1 VARRGGAWPRQLLQL
16 LTAVVLLLVV
26 FKLTGWLDRR
36 LSTLPPLIELLIL
49 LGAGAGGLAL
59 YLAARRRR
67 TRERARSVPAAGE
80 LLAPSPSPLPR
91 AVVVP
96 AVAAPPPRSEGATPA
111 ADRVGSHR
119 PSEVPATDPY
129 AELTSSMARAASALE
144 DAAGVL
150 ETVTRTCAS
159 VLERIEDNRRDTF
172 EAADAVAQF
181 LSCPDARAETA
192 SSHPHATATEPR

>member
-1 VARRGGAWPRQLLQL
+1 VARRGGAWPRQLLQP

-36 LSTLPPLIELLIL
+36 LSTLPPLIELVIL

-67 TRERARSVPAAGE
+67 TRERARSVPAAAE
-80 LLAPSPSPLPR
+80 PRAPAPRPLPR
-91 AVVVP
+91 PVVVP
-96 AVAAPPPRSEGATPA
+96 AVAAPPRGTGAVRA
-111 ADRVGSHR
+111 ADEVGSHR
-119 PSEVPATDPY
+119 SSEVPTTDPY
-129 AELTSSMARAASALE
+129 AELTSSLARAASALE
-144 DAAGVL
+144 DAAAVL

-172 EAADAVAQF
+172 AAAEAVAQF

-192 SSHPHATATEPR
+192 SSRRHAPAMEPR

>member
-36 LSTLPPLIELLIL
+36 LSTLPPLIELVIL

-67 TRERARSVPAAGE
+67 TRERARSAPADE
-80 LLAPSPSPLPR
+80 PLTPTPLPLPR
-91 AVVVP
+91 PVVVP
-96 AVAAPPPRSEGATPA
+96 AVAAAPRGAGEVRA

-119 PSEVPATDPY
+119 PSEIPAADLY

-159 VLERIEDNRRDTF
+159 ALERIEYNRRDTF
-172 EAADAVAQF
+172 VAAEAVAQF

-192 SSHPHATATEPR
+192 SSRPHATAMEPR

>member
-1 VARRGGAWPRQLLQL
+1 VARRGGAWPRQLLQP

-36 LSTLPPLIELLIL
+36 LSTLPPLIELVIL
-49 LGAGAGGLAL
+49 LAAGAGGLAL

-67 TRERARSVPAAGE
+67 TRERARSVAAALE
-80 LLAPSPSPLPR
+80 PLAPTPSPHPPPV
-91 AVVVP
+91 AVP
-96 AVAAPPPRSEGATPA
+96 AVAAALPRGTGEARA
-111 ADRVGSHR
+111 ADQVESHR

-129 AELTSSMARAASALE
+129 AELTSSVARAASALE

-172 EAADAVAQF
+172 VAADAVAQF

-192 SSHPHATATEPR
+192 SSRPPATAMEPR